1 MSSEVRQYIIEE
13 ASKKSE
19 IFTAQLLKLPIKK
32 KILKSNTTNLDK
44 CAYWKLY
51 DKTNIHEDGDQLKA
65 VTGICLVLSVF
76 SFIGLY
82 SSLLS

>member
-1 MSSEVRQYIIEE
+1 MSSEVRQYIIED

-19 IFTAQLLKLPIKK
+19 IFSAQLLKLPIKK
-32 KILKSNTTNLDK
+32 KILKSNSNNLDK

-51 DKTNIHEDGDQLKA
+51 DKTNIDEDGDQLKA
-65 VTGICLVLSVF
+65 VTGICLVLGVF
-76 SFIGLY
+76 SVIGLY

>member
-1 MSSEVRQYIIEE
+1 MSSELRQYIIED

-19 IFTAQLLKLPIKK
+19 IFSAQLLKLPVKK
-32 KILKSNTTNLDK
+32 KILKSKTTNLDK

-65 VTGICLVLSVF
+65 VTGICLVLGIF
-76 SFIGLY
+76 SFVGIY
-82 SSLLS
+82 SSLLN

>member
-1 MSSEVRQYIIEE
+1 MSSEVRKYIIED
-13 ASKKSE
+13 ASNKSE
-19 IFTAQLLKLPIKK
+19 IFSAQLLKLPIKK

-51 DKTNIHEDGDQLKA
+51 DKTNIHEDGDQLRA
-65 VTGICLVLSVF
+65 ITGICLVLGVF

-82 SSLLS
+82 SSLLN

>member
-1 MSSEVRQYIIEE
+1 MSSEVRQYVIED

-19 IFTAQLLKLPIKK
+19 IFSAQLLKLPIKK

-51 DKTNIHEDGDQLKA
+51 DKTNIHEDGDQLKT
-65 VTGICLVLSVF
+65 VTGICLVLGVF

-82 SSLLS
+82 SSLLN

>member
-1 MSSEVRQYIIEE
+1 MSSEVRQYIIKD

-19 IFTAQLLKLPIKK
+19 IFSAQLLKLPIKK
-32 KILKSNTTNLDK
+32 KLKSKTPNLDK

-51 DKTNIHEDGDQLKA
+51 DKTNIHEDGDQLRA
-65 VTGICLVLSVF
+65 VTGICLVLGVF

-82 SSLLS
+82 SCLLN

>member
-1 MSSEVRQYIIEE
+1 MSSEVRQYIIKD

-19 IFTAQLLKLPIKK
+19 IFSAQLLNLPIKK
-32 KILKSNTTNLDK
+32 KILKSNSNNLDK

-65 VTGICLVLSVF
+65 VTGICLVLGVF

>member
-13 ASKKSE
+13 ASNKSE
-19 IFTAQLLKLPIKK
+19 IFSAQLLKLPIKK
-32 KILKSNTTNLDK
+32 KILKSKNANLDK

-65 VTGICLVLSVF
+65 VTGICLVLGVF
-76 SFIGLY
+76 TFIGLY
-82 SSLLS
+82 SSLLN

>member
-1 MSSEVRQYIIEE
+1 MSSEVRQYIIED

-19 IFTAQLLKLPIKK
+19 IFSAQLLKLPIKK
-32 KILKSNTTNLDK
+32 KILISKTTNLDK
-44 CAYWKLY
+44 FAYWKLY

-65 VTGICLVLSVF
+65 VTAICLVLSVF

-82 SSLLS
+82 SILLG

>member
-1 MSSEVRQYIIEE
+1 MSSEVRQYIIED

-19 IFTAQLLKLPIKK
+19 IFSAQLLKLPIKK
-32 KILKSNTTNLDK
+32 KILKPNTTNLDK

-65 VTGICLVLSVF
+65 VTGICLVLSIF

-82 SSLLS
+82 SSLFN

>member
-1 MSSEVRQYIIEE
+1 MSSEVRQYIIEN
-13 ASKKSE
+13 ASKNSE
-19 IFTAQLLKLPIKK
+19 IFSAQLLKLPIKK
-32 KILKSNTTNLDK
+32 KLKSKTPNLDK

-51 DKTNIHEDGDQLKA
+51 DKTNIHEDGDQLRA
-65 VTGICLVLSVF
+65 VTGICLVLGVF

>member
-1 MSSEVRQYIIEE
+1 MNSEVRQYIIED

-19 IFTAQLLKLPIKK
+19 IFSAQLLKLPIKK
-32 KILKSNTTNLDK
+32 KILKSNASNLDE

-65 VTGICLVLSVF
+65 VTGICLVLGVF

>member
-1 MSSEVRQYIIEE
+1 MSSEVRQHIIVD
-13 ASKKSE
+13 ASKNSE
-19 IFTAQLLKLPIKK
+19 IFSAQLLRLPIKK
-32 KILKSNTTNLDK
+32 KLLKPKASHQNE
-44 CAYWKLY
+44 CEFWKLY

-65 VTGICLVLSVF
+65 VTGICLILGVF

>member
-1 MSSEVRQYIIEE
+1 MSSEVRQYIIED

-19 IFTAQLLKLPIKK
+19 IFSAQLLKLPIKK
-32 KILKSNTTNLDK
+32 KILKTKTTNLDK
-44 CAYWKLY
+44 SAYWKLY
-51 DKTNIHEDGDQLKA
+51 DETNIHEDGDQLKA
-65 VTGICLVLSVF
+65 VTGICLVLGVF

>member
-13 ASKKSE
+13 TSKKSE
-19 IFTAQLLKLPIKK
+19 IFSAQLLKLPIRKK
-32 KILKSNTTNLDK
+32 VLKPKTTNVNK

-51 DKTNIHEDGDQLKA
+51 DKTNTHEDGDQLKA
-65 VTGICLVLSVF
+65 VTGICLVLGVF

-82 SSLLS
+82 SSLLN

>member
-1 MSSEVRQYIIEE
+1 MSSEVRQYIIED

-19 IFTAQLLKLPIKK
+19 IFSAQLLTLPIKK
-32 KILKSNTTNLDK
+32 KILTSKTTNLDK
-44 CAYWKLY
+44 FAYWKLY

-65 VTGICLVLSVF
+65 VTGICLVLGVF

-82 SSLLS
+82 SSLLN

>member
-1 MSSEVRQYIIEE
+1 MSSEVRQYVIED
-13 ASKKSE
+13 ASKNSE
-19 IFTAQLLKLPIKK
+19 IFSAQLLKLPIKK

-65 VTGICLVLSVF
+65 VTGICLVMGVF

-82 SSLLS
+82 STLLS

>member
-1 MSSEVRQYIIEE
+1 MSSEIRQYIIED

-19 IFTAQLLKLPIKK
+19 IFSAQLLNLPIKK
-32 KILKSNTTNLDK
+32 KILKSNSNNLDK

-65 VTGICLVLSVF
+65 VTGICLVLGVF

-82 SSLLS
+82 STLLS

>member
-1 MSSEVRQYIIEE
+1 MSSEVRHYIIKE

-19 IFTAQLLKLPIKK
+19 IFSAQLLKLPIKK
-32 KILKSNTTNLDK
+32 KILKSKTTNLDK

-51 DKTNIHEDGDQLKA
+51 DETNIHEDGDQLKA
-65 VTGICLVLSVF
+65 VMGICLVLGVF

-82 SSLLS
+82 SSLLN

>member
-1 MSSEVRQYIIEE
+1 MSSEVRQYIIEN
-13 ASKKSE
+13 ASKNSE
-19 IFTAQLLKLPIKK
+19 IFSAQLLKLPIKK
-32 KILKSNTTNLDK
+32 KILKSKNNNLDK

-65 VTGICLVLSVF
+65 VTGICLVLGVF

>member
-1 MSSEVRQYIIEE
+1 MSSEIRQYIIED

-19 IFTAQLLKLPIKK
+19 IFRAQVLKLPIKK
-32 KILKSNTTNLDK
+32 KFLTSKTSNIDK
-44 CAYWKLY
+44 CDYWKLY
-51 DKTNIHEDGDQLKA
+51 DKTNVHEDGDQLKA
-65 VTGICLVLSVF
+65 VTGICLVLGVF